1 MPLPFSVRPVRP
13 SDLDRICE
21 IEHASFGKD
30 AYPRNLF
37 AEFYRKCGHLFLVV
51 ARADTVWGY
60 MITCL
65 CGDRAELVSVAVA
78 PPARQRRAAS
88 ALMDSTL
95 RRLRRRRV
103 TRIHLMVRVG
113 NRKARSFYEKYGFH
127 KVRIVR
133 RYYSDGA
140 DALMM
145 AREITSARK

>member
-1 MPLPFSVRPVRP
+1 MQPLFSVRPVRP

-37 AEFYRKCGHLFLVV
+37 AEFYRKCRRLFLVV
-51 ARADTVWGY
+51 ARGNTVWGY
-60 MITCL
+60 MITCR

-78 PPARQRRAAS
+78 PPARTRGAAS
-88 ALMDSTL
+88 VLMDSTL
-95 RRLRRRRV
+95 RRLQRSGV
-103 TRIHLMVRVG
+103 TRIHLMVRVR
-113 NRKARSFYEKYGFH
+113 NRKARAFYEKYGFD
-127 KVRIVR
+127 KVRFVP

-145 AREITSARK
+145 AKEITSARK